1 MFEWISNFSEAIG
14 EFIAEFT
21 GFVSLVILIALFFIF
36 DFKFLIRAVSMLRK
50 LFKEQDLSFA
60 IAFWCAWRI
69 RKVDKEDK
77 EARYKYLKAF
87 CEFAIFRSK
96 GEKLDAMEW
105 KDISQKYFY
114 EQFITDP
121 LLIPL
126 DSSFDILNEKVDHCI
141 RKYFAFLNN
150 NDKKYIHN
158 KKKSKFVCR
167 LGFENGFVYPASFI
181 NGLERKFADSWTDL
195 LVKYNYTLKNAK
207 YHNSKESA
215 SIIKS
220 MNAYDNQHFI
230 ASQNNNA
237 FHIRS
242 NELFMMYSW
251 LMWSPSYQM
260 TFNDDKYKIIL
271 YGVGDESNT
280 TNLILDTSENSQAL
294 WEQLKQCIAKDV
306 FGMNLSIECELY
318 ELIPYVRN
326 NIQNFGVETMPLIN
340 NLLNNSNDV
349 HYILSYLAPTND
361 ANLRNTTLI
370 DNNDAFFSGYLWALF
385 GRYDEQHTS
394 FDIKNSVVFF
404 EHSNLADSTS
414 VDYFTKS
421 MAQKTVLHFKDVLST
436 KEHSTYVLNA
446 CVAPSFEKKYIAL
459 INEELKNESPEF
471 VKEFKKFV
479 KLKNNSVT
487 LNELLENI
495 DEEFPLNEF
504 DFKRVKSANEI
515 GEFYATIYVKNF
527 APDERDSIDDLI
539 YRTLELKSENHHDII
554 LAYQNEKI
562 VGGIVFDW
570 FKRSN
575 CGLIEYIVVDN
586 KYRGMRIARKLVA
599 KATAQMTS
607 YAGKDPLKAVF
618 IEIEDPE
625 KLTGLD
631 AQAAV
636 DNYRRLQLWSSHKYE
651 RLDFNYIQPALAPG
665 LSKLDNLMLA
675 ANTFESND
683 GYIEADVLE
692 KFLIDFNVICNRIED
707 INDPDAGVKEMLDE
721 IRSKPDGKVQVLK
734 NSINYEK
741 YYPTKVL
748 KDEHRHLTKHDVQVL
763 KNSLEKPKKSKKIK
777 EK

>member
-1 MFEWISNFSEAIG
+1 MFEWISNFSSALG

-21 GFVSLVILIALFFIF
+21 GFVSLVLLIVIFFVF
-36 DFKFLIRAVSMLRK
+36 DFKFLLRAVYMIRK
-50 LFKEQDLSFA
+50 LFKEQNMSFA
-60 IAFWCAWRI
+60 VAFGCAWRI
-69 RKVDKEDK
+69 RKTDKEDK
-77 EARYKYLKAF
+77 KSRYRYLKAF
-87 CEFAIFRSK
+87 CEFSIFRSK
-96 GEKLDAMEW
+96 GEKLTTTEW
-105 KDISQKYFY
+105 KDVAQKYFY

-126 DSSFDILNEKVDHCI
+126 DSSFDILNERVDHCI

-150 NDKKYIHN
+150 NDKKFIHN
-158 KKKSKFVCR
+158 KKESKFVCR
-167 LGFENGFVYPASFI
+167 LSFENGFVYPASFI
-181 NGLERKFADSWTDL
+181 NGLERKFSDSWTDL

-215 SIIKS
+215 SIIKA
-220 MNAYDNQHFI
+220 MNAHNNQHFI

-237 FHIRS
+237 YAIRN

-271 YGVGDESNT
+271 YGIGDESNT

-294 WEQLKQCIAKDV
+294 WEQLKQCIAKNV
-306 FGMNLSIECELY
+306 YGMNLSIECELY

-349 HYILSYLAPTND
+349 QYVLSYLSPTND

-370 DNNDAFFSGYLWALF
+370 DSDDSFFSGYLWALF
-385 GRYDEQHTS
+385 GRYDDNHTF

-421 MAQKTVLHFKDVLST
+421 MAQKTILHFKDVLST
-436 KEHSTYVLNA
+436 NKHSTYKLNA
-446 CVAPSFEKKYIAL
+446 CVAPSFQKEYIKL
-459 INEELKNESPEF
+459 INEELKNEKDQNF
-471 VKEFKKFV
+471 VKKFKKFV
-479 KLKNNSVT
+479 KLNENSVT

-504 DFKRVKSANEI
+504 DFKQVENASEI
-515 GEFYATIYVKNF
+515 GEFYATLYVNNF
-527 APDERDSIDDLI
+527 AADERDSIDDLI
-539 YRTLELKSENHHDII
+539 YRTLQLKSENHHDII
-554 LAYQNEKI
+554 LAYQNNKI
-562 VGGIVFDW
+562 VGGVVFDW
-570 FKRSN
+570 FKNSN
-575 CGLIEYIVVDN
+575 CGLLEYIVVDN

-599 KATAQMTS
+599 KAVAKMTS
-607 YAGKDPLKAVF
+607 YSGKNPLNAVF

-625 KLTGLD
+625 KMHGVD
-631 AQAAV
+631 ARAAI
-636 DNYRRLQLWSSHKYE
+636 DNYRRLQLWSNHKYE
-651 RLDFNYIQPALAPG
+651 RLDFNYFQPALAPG
-665 LSKLDNLMLA
+665 LNRLDNLMLA
-675 ANTFESND
+675 INVFNSNND
-683 GYIEADVLE
+683 YIDAEILT

-707 INDPDAGVKEMLDE
+707 INDPILGIKEMLDE
-721 IRSKPDGKVQVLK
+721 IKSKPDGKVKILK

-741 YYPTKVL
+741 YYPTNVL
-748 KDEHRHLTKHDVQVL
+748 RADHKHLTRDDVKVL
-763 KNSLEKPKKSKKIK
+763 KNSTFKTKKQK
-777 EK
+777 

>member
-21 GFVSLVILIALFFIF
+21 GFVSLVILIVLFFVF
-36 DFKFLIRAVSMLRK
+36 DLKFISRSVYMLRK
-50 LFKEQDLSFA
+50 LFKEQDMNLGV
-60 IAFWCAWRI
+60 AFLIAWRI
-69 RKVDKEDK
+69 KKVDREDK
-77 EARYKYLKAF
+77 ESRYRFLKAF
-87 CEFAIFRSK
+87 CEYAIFNSK
-96 GEKLDAMEW
+96 GEKLSALEW

-121 LLIPL
+121 LLISL
-126 DSSFDILNEKVDHCI
+126 DSSFDIINDKVDICI
-141 RKYFAFLNN
+141 RKYFAFLNK
-150 NDKKYIHN
+150 NDKKYRHN

-167 LGFENGFVYPASFI
+167 LSFENGFVYPASFI
-181 NGLERKFADSWTDL
+181 NGLERKFSDSWTDL

-207 YHNSKESA
+207 YHNSKDSA
-215 SIIKS
+215 SIIKT
-220 MNAYDNQHFI
+220 MNAYENQHFI
-230 ASQNNNA
+230 TSQNNNA

-280 TNLILDTSENSQAL
+280 TNLILDNSENSQAL
-294 WEQLKQCIAKDV
+294 WEQLKTCIQKDV
-306 FGMNLSIECELY
+306 YGLNLSIECELY
-318 ELIPYVRN
+318 ELVPYVRN

-349 HYILSYLAPTND
+349 QYVLSYLNPTSD
-361 ANLRNTTLI
+361 ANLRNTTLV
-370 DNNDAFFSGYLWALF
+370 DDDDAFFSGYLWALF
-385 GRYDEQHTS
+385 GRNDELHPY

-436 KEHSTYVLNA
+436 ENHCNYNLNA
-446 CVAPSFEKKYIAL
+446 CVAPSFKKKYIKL
-459 INEELKNESPEF
+459 INEELKKESPEF
-471 VKEFKKFV
+471 VEKFNKFV
-479 KLKNNSVT
+479 NLNDNSVT
-487 LNELLENI
+487 LNEILENI

-504 DFKRVKSANEI
+504 EFKRVKDASAI

-539 YRTLELKSENHHDII
+539 YRTVELKSENHHDII
-554 LAYQNEKI
+554 LAYQGETV

-570 FKRSN
+570 FKNSN

-599 KATAQMTS
+599 KATAQMTN
-607 YAGKDPLKAVF
+607 YAGKNPLNAVF

-625 KLTGLD
+625 KMTGMD
-631 AQAAV
+631 VQAAV
-636 DNYRRLQLWSSHKYE
+636 DNYRRLQLWSNNKFE

-665 LSKLDNLMLA
+665 LNKLDNLMLA
-675 ANTFESND
+675 VNTLNSSKD
-683 GYIEADVLE
+683 YIEADVLTS
-692 KFLIDFNVICNRIED
+692 FLVDFNVICNRITD
-707 INDPDAGVKEMLDE
+707 IDNPEIGVKEMLDE
-721 IRSKPDGKVQVLK
+721 IKAKENGRVNILK
-734 NSINYEK
+734 NSINFEK
-741 YYPTKVL
+741 YYPTKFL
-748 KDEHRHLTKHDVQVL
+748 HNLSRHEVKVL
-763 KNSLEKPKKSKKIK
+763 KNSLETDQKAKKRKKDKKKP
-777 EK
+777 